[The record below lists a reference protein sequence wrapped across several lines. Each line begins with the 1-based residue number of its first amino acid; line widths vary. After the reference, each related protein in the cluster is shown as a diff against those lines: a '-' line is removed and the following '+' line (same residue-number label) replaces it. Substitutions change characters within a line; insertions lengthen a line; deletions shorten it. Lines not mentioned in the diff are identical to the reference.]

1 MLRRESRPSLSHEV
15 GAVRTLAR
23 MKLRLIVMRHA
34 KSSWESD
41 ASSDHARPLNDRGRR
56 DAPRVGNKLLELG
69 WAPDTLLSS
78 DSRRTRETF
87 DGMQTMLPTLKHI
100 EFLPSLYHASIEPL
114 REAIQLLPDD
124 AKIVLAL
131 GHNPGW
137 EIAVHWLCGATVE
150 MKTATAALLECEAA
164 SWAESVA
171 MRGGWNLVDVVRPKE
186 L

>member
-1 MLRRESRPSLSHEV
+1 MVERELRQSPSPCDS
-15 GAVRTLAR
+15 AVRTLSR

-100 EFLPSLYHASIEPL
+100 EFSPALYHASIEPL

-164 SWAESVA
+164 SWMESVA
-171 MRGGWNLVDVVRPKE
+171 MRGGWDLVDVVRPKE